1 MFELTERQGL
11 VVRVLRHY
19 GRIQYVS
26 KHFHYV
32 MMYVNHAQVAKV
44 LPEIKQL
51 RNVKRVELSPWQT
64 LDPDVVDL
72 KSTGLY
78 KSQDEDE

>member
-1 MFELTERQGL
+1 M
-11 VVRVLRHY
+11 
-19 GRIQYVS
+19 
-26 KHFHYV
+26 
-32 MMYVNHAQVAKV
+32 AKV